1 MFIPLWLAINSALDL
16 LQLIIIADVIM
27 SYIPSLPRHN
37 PIVVLVHTV
46 AGWVLDPIRKIIRPI
61 RMGNAY
67 MDISPIVAILAIQF
81 LQKILL

>member
-1 MFIPLWLAINSALDL
+1 MFLPLWLAISKALDL

-27 SYIPSLPRHN
+27 SYIPSLPRRN

-46 AGWVLDPIRKIIRPI
+46 ASWVLDPIRKVIRPL

-67 MDISPIVAILAIQF
+67 LDISPIVAILAIQF
-81 LQKILL
+81 LQTILL